1 MATISAIVLTHFPTG
16 KQKSEVNV
24 SKVYWNEISQ
34 KVVEKVVGKGL
45 IYQSAGGFR
54 LEDEDLN
61 PLINSIEGSVSCI
74 MGLNV
79 VTLKNLLKELE
90 LELSN

>member
-1 MATISAIVLTHFPTG
+1 MLTHYPSG

-24 SKVYWNEISQ
+24 SKVYWNEISK
-34 KVVEKVVGKGL
+34 KVVDKVVGKGA

-54 LEDEDLN
+54 VEDDDLN
-61 PLINSIEGSVSCI
+61 PLINNIEGSVSCI

-79 VTLKNLLKELE
+79 VTLQNLLKSLE
-90 LELSN
+90 LELSG